1 MKTGDWRRVLSG
13 LEVLNSA
20 AICCTE
26 QRMYASQVAVLTS
39 ICLHPGCTSGV
50 IIGKTGLSRTN
61 VGKLLHELRRMGEVH
76 FTKAFDREYKTQ
88 PKRWFLTYQGD
99 RTVRRLLAG
108 MRWTGMGR
116 FVIVEVAKA
125 NKWEL

>member
-1 MKTGDWRRVLSG
+1 MTG

-50 IIGKTGLSRTN
+50 IINKTGLSSTN
-61 VGKLLHELRRMGEVH
+61 VSKLLHELRSMGEVH
-76 FTKAFDREYKTQ
+76 FTKAHDRDYKTQ
-88 PKRWFLTYQGD
+88 PKRWFLTEKGD
-99 RTVRRLLAG
+99 RTVRSLLAG
-108 MRWTGMGR
+108 MRWTERGK
-116 FVIVEVAKA
+116 FAIVELERMTE
-125 NKWEL
+125 NKWQI